1 MRERKGEMPR
11 KEDLANATRVERARR
26 KSKESLETTNNPSK
40 EEDHKQTLTRRKEG
54 YNTKEQARG
63 WERQP

>member
-1 MRERKGEMPR
+1 MASQ
-11 KEDLANATRVERARR
+11 EDLASVARAERDRR
-26 KSKESLETTNNPSK
+26 KSKESLETSNNPSK

-63 WERQP
+63 WEGQP